1 MNAQTIT
8 HNYQE
13 EISPLRVVKSD
24 LKVFNVRYLGSLN
37 LMIAVGW
44 SITDD
49 AWVKYC
55 QMMVDIEHHL
65 KRNEELKVYFKL
77 ELINTSSAKYL
88 FKVIKQLNKAHAA
101 GKSVKIYWSCA
112 STDYGSEMVETGL
125 DMAGMSDFSF
135 QITEA

>member
-1 MNAQTIT
+1 M
-8 HNYQE
+8 
-13 EISPLRVVKSD
+13 VKSD

-55 QMMVDIEHHL
+55 QMMADIEHHL

-77 ELINTSSAKYL
+77 EL
-88 FKVIKQLNKAHAA
+88 IKQLNKAHAA